1 MSTLQ
6 NLRTGTRVVA
16 SGFALAPLALIALTL
31 AGIVRVNNKNHSHNW
46 NQHEA

>member
-1 MSTLQ
+1 MSMLR
-6 NLRTGTRVVA
+6 NLRTGARAA

>member
-1 MSTLQ
+1 MSMLR
-6 NLRTGTRVVA
+6 NLRTNTRIA